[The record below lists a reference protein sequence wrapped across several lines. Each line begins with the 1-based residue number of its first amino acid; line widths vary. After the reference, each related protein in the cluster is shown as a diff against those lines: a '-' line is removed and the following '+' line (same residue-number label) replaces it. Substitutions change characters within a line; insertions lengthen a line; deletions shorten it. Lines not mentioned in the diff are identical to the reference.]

1 MSDKMSRVPDH
12 NKAEEVI
19 LNHIASFRR
28 RYNSLYP
35 RGPLLLLTP
44 KNENYC
50 QKSIISF
57 VVPSLVPFAQ
67 LLNLTSAAQVLA
79 DLITYTPP
87 SKSSSVPSQLRQPRI
102 VIEKQTG
109 EGAECAIALAS
120 ILLGAGY
127 QAFVV
132 QGHALDSLVSAD
144 TSSKVCPYLDTEEKE
159 KVALED
165 TSTSKYTVRPPPDMR
180 SRYTLIM
187 EERARRRK
195 AFEEEELAK
204 LKKKKKKDQNET
216 EADTSVDLS
225 SSLHFWVLVL
235 PPDREIESPTFV
247 EPTTGEIIILSPSVN
262 HPYTY
267 VHSVFNHK
275 NYWACTQYE
284 QAITAA
290 MFNLDDSSMWMVL
303 MEKNQINPP
312 TPAKQ
317 KHPVPSAEE
326 VTQHEEGVQVQPPKQ
341 SGSEPSS
348 SPRFPKERDRKRKEK
363 ELKIPKTW
371 ASPIIVKE
379 EALRLRF
386 PGGWREEKYKQT
398 LVRRY
403 SPFTH
408 KCGATLVLTIYDK
421 SGTPSEIRE
430 EFERREDG
438 LLTRVSDLM
447 NGRVV
452 ETFARSRKDTLKHH
466 EYWRSPS
473 SLNERATPD
482 GVNNPSS
489 ASINK
494 NHTDDSNNGTSSQET
509 FMFHSKFRV
518 DALRCRIIGG
528 TKWREE
534 FDERSDL
541 LLARTVY
548 FSSSDPAPPRAI
560 QRIEEEFDCPKNVE
574 PHTAVQKRI
583 FHISEGRILLIYH
596 YGKHRLLQA
605 TRSFI
610 KPTDTRTSTLTPDMT
625 HGFQPDPSVEDVPM
639 PQLWNTLQE
648 EMEAEVRVGEEVR
661 KGVEETATLRAA
673 RANEEKK
680 ILLVP
685 DIFDIDRNETVQ
697 YILKQRQYQEAH
709 REETERKKKEEREG
723 HVDTIA
729 PYMPLLLG
737 DDADMG
743 PDMVRERCLQDL
755 RDRLALRANLLQD
768 RLDQAKAYVLECRE
782 ELSRRKRLGA
792 DERSLLTA
800 RTTAAEASHRRLR
813 AQLAAWKHEASERY
827 ESLTAQL
834 DANLKLGLRNLK
846 RPSTSVSSNS
856 GAF

>member
-1 MSDKMSRVPDH
+1 MEIRCTIC
-12 NKAEEVI
+12 AFLEY
-19 LNHIASFRR
+19 FCC
-28 RYNSLYP
+28 
-35 RGPLLLLTP
+35 LL
-44 KNENYC
+44 
-50 QKSIISF
+50 IF
-57 VVPSLVPFAQ
+57 M
-67 LLNLTSAAQVLA
+67 
-79 DLITYTPP
+79 
-87 SKSSSVPSQLRQPRI
+87 PSQLRQPAI
-102 VIEKQTG
+102 VMETQTG
-109 EGAECAIALAS
+109 EGAECAIVLAS
-120 ILLGAGY
+120 VLLGAGY

-144 TSSKVCPYLDTEEKE
+144 TSTKACPYLDTEEKE
-159 KVALED
+159 KTALED
-165 TSTSKYTVRPPPDMR
+165 TSPSKYTVRPPPDMR
-180 SRYTLIM
+180 SRYNLIM

-195 AFEEEELAK
+195 AFEEEEMAK
-204 LKKKKKKDQNET
+204 MKKKKKKDQD
-216 EADTSVDLS
+216 EAEPDTSVDLS

-235 PPDREIESPTFV
+235 PHDREIDNPTFV
-247 EPTTGEIIILSPSVN
+247 EPTTGEVIPLIPSVN
-262 HPYTY
+262 HSYTCI
-267 VHSVFNHK
+267 HAVFNQK
-275 NYWACTQYE
+275 NYWACRHYE
-284 QAITAA
+284 KPVTDD
-290 MFNLDDSSMWMVL
+290 MFNLNDCSIWMAL
-303 MEKNQINPP
+303 MEENQLTPP
-312 TPAKQ
+312 TPTKQ
-317 KHPVPSAEE
+317 KQPAPSGEE
-326 VTQHEEGVQVQPPKQ
+326 PEQHEESAQVQPPKR
-341 SGSEPSS
+341 SGSELSS
-348 SPRFPKERDRKRKEK
+348 SSRVAQERDRKRKEK

-371 ASPIIVKE
+371 ARPVVIKE
-379 EALRLRF
+379 EALHLRF
-386 PGGWREEKYKQT
+386 PRGWREEKYKQT

-408 KCGATLVLTIYDK
+408 KCGATLVLTIY
-421 SGTPSEIRE
+421 STTGAPSEIRE
-430 EFERREDG
+430 QFERREDG
-438 LLTRVSDLM
+438 LLTRVTDLV

-452 ETFARSRKDTLKHH
+452 ETFARSRKDTLKYH

-473 SLNERATPD
+473 SLKDRATAD
-482 GVNNPSS
+482 GVGNPLS
-489 ASINK
+489 AGTNK
-494 NHTDDSNNGTSSQET
+494 NHTDSSGNDTSSQET

-534 FDERSDL
+534 YDERADL

-548 FSSSDPAPPRAI
+548 FASSDPAPPRAI

-583 FHISEGRILLIYH
+583 FHTAEGRILLIYH

-610 KPTDTRTSTLTPDMT
+610 KPTDTRTSTLTSDMT

-680 ILLVP
+680 IVLVP

-697 YILKQRQYQEAH
+697 FILKQRQYQEAH

-723 HVDTIA
+723 RVDTIA

-782 ELSRRKRLGA
+782 ELGRRKRLGA
-792 DERSLLTA
+792 EERSLLTA

-827 ESLTAQL
+827 DSLTAQL
-834 DANLKLGLRNLK
+834 DANLKLGLKNLK